1 MIQLS
6 CPCQRRRRTRLRSE
20 RPPPTVLPASHT
32 LGSLG
37 GNLKR
42 ETRAAPAAAPTA
54 GNQRTRRWAFW
65 TFCVPGCFKCISMLM
80 LTARAGGWVQL
91 QLVASVCTAPGVE
104 LLHGEC
110 CLESLHCTCKARNEQ
125 VSIVAA
131 CASMSA
137 AGSNWEGVSSTLAQG
152 GARGARAQAKA
163 TRRRTGPTHCH
174 PPVGGSENH
183 AFSLGARG

>member
-1 MIQLS
+1 MKRVLLLL
-6 CPCQRRRRTRLRSE
+6 QRQRLGTSE
-20 RPPPTVLPASHT
+20 RGAGRSGRSVC
-32 LGSLG
+32 
-37 GNLKR
+37 
-42 ETRAAPAAAPTA
+42 PAASNALACLCLRRGPAAGCSCSLSQVCAP
-54 GNQRTRRWAFW
+54 R
-65 TFCVPGCFKCISMLM
+65 
-80 LTARAGGWVQL
+80 
-91 QLVASVCTAPGVE
+91 LVLSVE